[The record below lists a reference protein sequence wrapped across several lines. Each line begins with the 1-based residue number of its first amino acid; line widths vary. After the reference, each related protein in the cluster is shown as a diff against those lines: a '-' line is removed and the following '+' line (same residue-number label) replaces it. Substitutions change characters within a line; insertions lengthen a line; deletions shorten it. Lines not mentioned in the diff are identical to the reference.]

1 MIELICDKKLLG
13 DMMGYSEEVKKEVED
28 ILEMYT
34 DLFYTWDNNE
44 DVQER
49 VQRKQVIFR
58 GFDGNLKAEY
68 YGYAADLVNEKEQ
81 FPVIAKMIKEI
92 DKAELNSRSYG
103 PSLYKLK
110 MMVKKWKEIKSQ
122 EDFVSLKASDILEIV
137 QE

>member
-13 DMMGYSEEVKKEVED
+13 DMMVYSEEVKKEVED

-44 DVQER
+44 DVQEK

-92 DKAELNSRSYG
+92 DKAELNSKSYG
-103 PSLYKLK
+103 PSLFKLK
-110 MMVKKWKEIKSQ
+110 MMVKKWKEIKSK

>member
-1 MIELICDKKLLG
+1 MV
-13 DMMGYSEEVKKEVED
+13 YSEEVKKEVED

-44 DVQER
+44 DVQEK

-92 DKAELNSRSYG
+92 DKAELNSKSYG
-103 PSLYKLK
+103 PSLFKLK
-110 MMVKKWKEIKSQ
+110 MMVKKWKEIKSK